1 MSILAMILAGG
12 KGERL
17 HPLTIHRA
25 KPAVPFGGIYRIIDF
40 TLSNCINSG
49 IRKIAVL
56 PQYKSLSL
64 DKHLRLAWNLF
75 SGELNEYII
84 SVPPQQ
90 RVGEKWYQG
99 TADAIY
105 QNIYMIE
112 KDAPDYILVLAGD
125 HIYKMDYSEMFRY
138 HREQQADATVAA
150 IETPRR
156 DATGFGIVEVD
167 EGSRIIGF
175 EEKPRD
181 PKPIPGRPETAF
193 ASMGIYLFNT
203 RTLLDYLKSDAL
215 QDTAHDFGRNIIPQM
230 MKTSRVLAYNFKDEN
245 KKEAKYWRDVGTL
258 DAYWEA
264 NMDLV
269 SVDPLLNLYD
279 KAWPIR
285 TYQGQNPPAKFVFAQ
300 ERRDGR
306 LGIALDSIVAHGCIV
321 SGGRVQNSV
330 LSPNVRINSYSE
342 VHDSILMENVNIGR
356 RCRIRK
362 AIIDKDITIPP
373 GTEIGYDLEEDR
385 KRYHVTP
392 SGIVVIAKGTEV
404 TNEAK
409 ASVSGG
415 AHKETA
421 PSSRMSTVEAGKA
434 PVVPFHGAE

>member
-64 DKHLRLAWNLF
+64 DKHLRMAWNFF

-90 RVGEKWYQG
+90 RVGDKWYQG

-112 KDAPDYILVLAGD
+112 KDAPDCLLVLAGD
-125 HIYKMDYSEMFRY
+125 HIYKMDYSEMFRF
-138 HREQQADATVAA
+138 HKEKHADATVAA
-150 IETPRR
+150 IEIPRR
-156 DATGFGIVEVD
+156 SATGFGIVEVD
-167 EGSRIIGF
+167 EDCRIIGF
-175 EEKPRD
+175 EEKPHD
-181 PKPIPGRPETAF
+181 PKHIPGRPDLAF

-203 RTLLDYLKSDAL
+203 DTVIKHLKSDAL
-215 QDTAHDFGRNIIPQM
+215 QDTAHDFGKNIIPQM
-230 MKTSRVLAYNFKDEN
+230 LESARVYAYNFKDEN
-245 KKEAKYWRDVGTL
+245 KKEAKYWRDVGTI

-269 SVDPLLNLYD
+269 SVDPQLNLYD

-285 TYQGQNPPAKFVFAQ
+285 TYQAQNPPAKFVFAQ
-300 ERRDGR
+300 EKKGGR
-306 LGIALDSIVAHGCIV
+306 LGIALDSTVAHGCIV

-330 LSPNVRINSYSE
+330 LSPNVRVNSYSV
-342 VHDSILMENVNIGR
+342 VHDSILMENVDIGR
-356 RCRIRK
+356 HCRIRR
-362 AIIDKDITIPP
+362 AIIDKDVVIPA
-373 GTEIGYDLEEDR
+373 GSEIGYNIAEDKR
-385 KRYHVTP
+385 RYHVTP

-404 TNEAK
+404 PEESRVELEEK
-409 ASVSGG
+409 
-415 AHKETA
+415 TA
-421 PSSRMSTVEAGKA
+421 
-434 PVVPFHGAE
+434 

>member
-1 MSILAMILAGG
+1 LISILAMILAGG

-17 HPLTIHRA
+17 HPLTMHRA

-49 IRKIAVL
+49 VRKIAVL

-64 DKHLRLAWNLF
+64 DKHLRLAWNFF

-90 RVGEKWYQG
+90 RVGDRWYQG

-112 KDAPDYILVLAGD
+112 KDAPDHLLVLAGD
-125 HIYKMDYSEMFRY
+125 HIYKMDYAEMFRF
-138 HREQQADATVAA
+138 HQEKKADATVAA
-150 IETPRR
+150 IEMPRNM
-156 DATGFGIVEVD
+156 ASSFGVVEVD
-167 EGSRIIGF
+167 DDCRIVGF
-175 EEKPRD
+175 EEKPKD
-181 PKPIPGRPETAF
+181 PKPIPGRSDTAF
-193 ASMGIYLFNT
+193 ASMGVYLFNT
-203 RTLLDYLKSDAL
+203 KKAIENLEVDAL
-215 QDTAHDFGRNIIPQM
+215 QDTAHDFGKNIIPQM
-230 MKTSRVLAYNFKDEN
+230 LKADRVCAYNFKDEN
-245 KKEAKYWRDVGTL
+245 KKEAKYWRDVGTI

-269 SVDPLLNLYD
+269 SVDPQLNLYD

-285 TYQGQNPPAKFVFAQ
+285 TYQAQNPPAKFVFAQ
-300 ERRDGR
+300 EKKGGR
-306 LGIALDSIVAHGCIV
+306 LGIALDSIIAHGCIV

-330 LSPNVRINSYSE
+330 LSPNVRVNSYSE
-342 VHDSILMENVNIGR
+342 VRDSILMENVDIGR
-356 RCRIRK
+356 RCRIQK
-362 AIIDKDITIPP
+362 AIIDKDVTIPA
-373 GTEIGYDLEEDR
+373 GSEIGYNLEKDK

-404 TNEAK
+404 SDEARVK
-409 ASVSGG
+409 LA
-415 AHKETA
+415 ETT
-421 PSSRMSTVEAGKA
+421 R
-434 PVVPFHGAE
+434 

>member
-1 MSILAMILAGG
+1 MILAGG

-90 RVGEKWYQG
+90 RVGDKWYQG

-112 KDAPDYILVLAGD
+112 KDAPDHLLVLAGD
-125 HIYKMDYSEMFRY
+125 HIYKMDYAEMFRF
-138 HREQQADATVAA
+138 HKEHKADATVAA
-150 IETPRR
+150 IEIQKKS
-156 DATGFGIVEVD
+156 AAAFGVIEVD
-167 EGSRIIGF
+167 DQSRVIGF
-175 EEKPRD
+175 EEKPSE
-181 PKPIPGRPETAF
+181 PKHIPGRPELAL
-193 ASMGIYLFNT
+193 ASMGVYLFNT
-203 RTLLDYLKSDAL
+203 KTLLEYLKSDAL
-215 QDTAHDFGRNIIPQM
+215 QDTSHDFGKNIIPQM
-230 MKTSRVLAYNFKDEN
+230 MKTSRVCAYNFKDEN
-245 KKEAKYWRDVGTL
+245 KKEAKYWRDVGTI

-279 KAWPIR
+279 NAWPIR

-300 ERRDGR
+300 EKKGGR
-306 LGIALDSIVAHGCIV
+306 LGIALDSIVSHGCIV

-342 VHDSILMENVNIGR
+342 VHHSILMENVDIGR
-356 RCRIRK
+356 HCRIRK
-362 AIIDKDITIPP
+362 AIIDKDVIIAPN
-373 GTEIGYDLEEDR
+373 TEIGYDLEKDK
-385 KRYHVTP
+385 KRYHVTS

-404 TNEAK
+404 SE
-409 ASVSGG
+409 
-415 AHKETA
+415 ETRA
-421 PSSRMSTVEAGKA
+421 AALAQERI
-434 PVVPFHGAE
+434 

>member
-64 DKHLRLAWNLF
+64 DKHLRMAWNLF

-112 KDAPDYILVLAGD
+112 KDAPEHVLVLAGD
-125 HIYKMDYSEMFRY
+125 HIYKMDYAEMFRF
-138 HREQQADATVAA
+138 HKENKADATVAA
-150 IETPRR
+150 IETPRTN
-156 DATGFGIVEVD
+156 ATSFGIVEVD
-167 EGSRIIGF
+167 NNSRIIGF
-175 EEKPRD
+175 EEKPKEPR
-181 PKPIPGRPETAF
+181 PIPGRPDLAF

-203 RTLLDYLKSDAL
+203 KTLLEYLKSDAL
-215 QDTAHDFGRNIIPQM
+215 HDTAHDFGRNIIPQM
-230 MKTSRVLAYNFKDEN
+230 MKTARVCAYNFKDEN
-245 KKEAKYWRDVGTL
+245 KKEAKYWRDVGTI

-285 TYQGQNPPAKFVFAQ
+285 TYQAQNPPAKFVFAQ
-300 ERRDGR
+300 EKKGGR
-306 LGIALDSIVAHGCIV
+306 LGIAVDSIVAHGCIV

-330 LSPNVRINSYSE
+330 LSPNVRVNSYSE
-342 VHDSILMENVNIGR
+342 VHDSILMENVDIGR
-356 RCRIRK
+356 HSHIRR
-362 AIIDKDITIPP
+362 AIIDKDVVLPP
-373 GTEIGYDLEEDR
+373 ETEIGYNLENDK

-404 TNEAK
+404 
-409 ASVSGG
+409 SG
-415 AHKETA
+415 AI
-421 PSSRMSTVEAGKA
+421 R
-434 PVVPFHGAE
+434 GAEMAEERK

>member
-40 TLSNCINSG
+40 SLSNCINSG

-112 KDAPDYILVLAGD
+112 KDAPDHVLILAGD
-125 HIYKMDYSEMFRY
+125 HIYKMDYAEMFRF
-138 HREQQADATVAA
+138 HKENKADATVAA
-150 IETPRR
+150 IEIPKKN
-156 DATGFGIVEVD
+156 AAAFGVIEVNND
-167 EGSRIIGF
+167 SRILDF

-181 PKPIPGRPETAF
+181 PKHLPGRPDMVF

-203 RTLLDYLKSDAL
+203 KALLEYLKTDAL
-215 QDTAHDFGRNIIPQM
+215 QETSHDFGKNIIPQM
-230 MKTSRVLAYNFKDEN
+230 LKTARVCAYNFKDEN
-245 KKEAKYWRDVGTL
+245 KKEAKYWRDVGTI

-269 SVDPLLNLYD
+269 SVDPQLNLYD

-285 TYQGQNPPAKFVFAQ
+285 TYQAQNPPAKFVFAQ
-300 ERRDGR
+300 EKKGGR

-330 LSPNVRINSYSE
+330 LSPNVRVNSYSE
-342 VHDSILMENVNIGR
+342 VNDSILMENVDIGR
-356 RCRIRK
+356 HSRVHR
-362 AIIDKDITIPP
+362 AIIDKDVVIPP
-373 GTEIGYDLEEDR
+373 KTEIGYNIEKD
-385 KRYHVTP
+385 KQRYHVTR
-392 SGIVVIAKGTEV
+392 SGIVVIAKGTAISEESR
-404 TNEAK
+404 EA
-409 ASVSGG
+409 AI
-415 AHKETA
+415 
-421 PSSRMSTVEAGKA
+421 
-434 PVVPFHGAE
+434 AEERA

>member
-1 MSILAMILAGG
+1 MRTSCRVIDLTFDSAQTTCYYFTVNNVDKENTYFMSILAMILAGG

-64 DKHLRLAWNLF
+64 DKHLRLAWNFF

-112 KDAPDYILVLAGD
+112 KDAPDHLMVLAGD
-125 HIYKMDYSEMFRY
+125 HIYKMDYSEMLRF
-138 HREQQADATVAA
+138 HEDQKADATVAA
-150 IETPRR
+150 LEIPRTM
-156 DATGFGIVEVD
+156 ATSFGVIEVD
-167 EGSRIIGF
+167 KDYRIIGF
-175 EEKPRD
+175 EEKPKN
-181 PKPIPGRPETAF
+181 PKPIPGRPDMAF

-203 RTLLDYLKSDAL
+203 KKAIEHLEFDAL
-215 QDTAHDFGRNIIPQM
+215 RDTAHDFGKNIIPQM
-230 MKTSRVLAYNFKDEN
+230 MKTDRVYAYNFEDEN
-245 KKEAKYWRDVGTL
+245 KKAAKYWRDVGTI

-269 SVDPLLNLYD
+269 SVDPQLNLYD

-285 TYQGQNPPAKFVFAQ
+285 TYQSQNPPVKFVFAQ
-300 ERRDGR
+300 EEKGGR
-306 LGIALDSIVAHGCIV
+306 LGT
-321 SGGRVQNSV
+321 
-330 LSPNVRINSYSE
+330 PW
-342 VHDSILMENVNIGR
+342 
-356 RCRIRK
+356 
-362 AIIDKDITIPP
+362 
-373 GTEIGYDLEEDR
+373 
-385 KRYHVTP
+385 TP
-392 SGIVVIAKGTEV
+392 SWPTA
-404 TNEAK
+404 
-409 ASVSGG
+409 AS
-415 AHKETA
+415 
-421 PSSRMSTVEAGKA
+421 
-434 PVVPFHGAE
+434 

>member
-1 MSILAMILAGG
+1 MGILSMILAGG

-64 DKHLRLAWNLF
+64 DKHLRLAWNFF
-75 SGELNEYII
+75 SGELDEFII

-112 KDAPDYILVLAGD
+112 KDAPSRLLILAGD
-125 HIYKMDYSEMFRY
+125 HIYKMDYSEMFRF
-138 HREQQADATVAA
+138 HEEKHADATVAA
-150 IETPRR
+150 IETPRMS
-156 DATGFGIVEVD
+156 ASAFGIVEVD
-167 EGSRIIGF
+167 AEGRVRGF
-175 EEKPRD
+175 EEKPHN
-181 PKPIPGRPETAF
+181 PKPIPGRADTAF

-203 RTLLDYLKSDAL
+203 KTVIEHLKSDAL
-215 QDTAHDFGRNIIPQM
+215 QDTAHDFGKNIIPQM
-230 MKTSRVLAYNFKDEN
+230 MKSTRVFAYNFKDEN
-245 KKEAKYWRDVGTL
+245 KKEAKYWRDVGTI
-258 DAYWEA
+258 DAYWES

-285 TYQGQNPPAKFVFAQ
+285 TYQGQNPAAKFVFAQ
-300 ERRDGR
+300 EKQGGR
-306 LGIALDSIVAHGCIV
+306 LGIALDSIVSHGCII
-321 SGGRVQNSV
+321 SGGKVRNSV
-330 LSPNVRINSYSE
+330 LSPNVRINSYCDISE
-342 VHDSILMENVNIGR
+342 SILMENVDIGR
-356 RCRIRK
+356 SCRIRK
-362 AIIDKDITIPP
+362 AIIDKDVKIPP
-373 GTEIGYDLEEDR
+373 GTEIGYDATED
-385 KRYHVTP
+385 KKKYYVTP

-404 TNEAK
+404 PDK
-409 ASVSGG
+409 IGYGVSD
-415 AHKETA
+415 ET
-421 PSSRMSTVEAGKA
+421 E
-434 PVVPFHGAE
+434 

>member
-64 DKHLRLAWNLF
+64 DKHLRMAWNLF

-112 KDAPDYILVLAGD
+112 KDAPEHVLVLAGD
-125 HIYKMDYSEMFRY
+125 HIYKMDYAEMFRF
-138 HREQQADATVAA
+138 HKENKADATVAA
-150 IETPRR
+150 IETPRTS
-156 DATGFGIVEVD
+156 ATDFGIVEVD
-167 EGSRIIGF
+167 NNGRIIGF
-175 EEKPRD
+175 EEKPKD
-181 PKPIPGRPETAF
+181 PKPIPGRPDMAF

-203 RTLLDYLKSDAL
+203 KTLLEYLKSDAL
-215 QDTAHDFGRNIIPQM
+215 RDTAHDFGKNVIPQM
-230 MKTSRVLAYNFKDEN
+230 MRNARVCAYNFKDEN
-245 KKEAKYWRDVGTL
+245 KKEAKYWRDVGTI

-264 NMDLV
+264 NKDLV

-285 TYQGQNPPAKFVFAQ
+285 TYQAQNPPAKFVFAQ
-300 ERRDGR
+300 EKKGGR

-330 LSPNVRINSYSE
+330 LSPNVRVNSYSE
-342 VHDSILMENVNIGR
+342 VHDSILMENVDIGR
-356 RCRIRK
+356 HCRIRR
-362 AIIDKDITIPP
+362 AIIDKDVVIPP
-373 GTEIGYDLEEDR
+373 ETEIGYNREEDK

-404 TNEAK
+404 SAK
-409 ASVSGG
+409 A
-415 AHKETA
+415 TA
-421 PSSRMSTVEAGKA
+421 ASIVEERK
-434 PVVPFHGAE
+434 

>member
-64 DKHLRLAWNLF
+64 DKHLRLAWNFF

-90 RVGEKWYQG
+90 RVGDKWYQG

-112 KDAPDYILVLAGD
+112 KDAPDHLMVLAGD
-125 HIYKMDYSEMFRY
+125 HIYKMDYSEMFRF
-138 HREQQADATVAA
+138 HKDKNADATVAA
-150 IETPRR
+150 IEMPR
-156 DATGFGIVEVD
+156 AMASSFGIVEVD
-167 EGSRIIGF
+167 RDYRIIGF
-175 EEKPRD
+175 EEKPRN
-181 PKPIPGRPETAF
+181 PKPIPGRPDLAF
-193 ASMGIYLFNT
+193 ASMGVYLFNT
-203 RTLLDYLKSDAL
+203 KKAIEHLEFDAL
-215 QDTAHDFGRNIIPQM
+215 RDTAHDFGRNIIPQM
-230 MKTSRVLAYNFKDEN
+230 MKSDRVYAYNFEDEN
-245 KKEAKYWRDVGTL
+245 KKEAKYWRDVGTI

-264 NMDLV
+264 NIDLV
-269 SVDPLLNLYD
+269 NVDPQLNLYD

-285 TYQGQNPPAKFVFAQ
+285 TYQSQNPPAKFVFAQ
-300 ERRDGR
+300 EEKGGR

-330 LSPNVRINSYSE
+330 LSPNVRVNSYSE
-342 VHDSILMENVNIGR
+342 VHESILMENVEIGR
-356 RCRIRK
+356 HCRIRK
-362 AIIDKDITIPP
+362 AIIDKDVTIPP
-373 GTEIGYDLEEDR
+373 ETEIGYNLEQDR
-385 KRYHVTP
+385 KRYHVTS

-404 TNEAK
+404 YE
-409 ASVSGG
+409 
-415 AHKETA
+415 EERTA
-421 PSSRMSTVEAGKA
+421 AMA
-434 PVVPFHGAE
+434 

>member
-1 MSILAMILAGG
+1 MNILAMILAGG

-40 TLSNCINSG
+40 TLSNCVNSG
-49 IRKIAVL
+49 IRRIAVL

-90 RVGEKWYQG
+90 RVGDKWYQG

-112 KDAPDYILVLAGD
+112 KDAPDHILVLAGD
-125 HIYKMDYSEMFRY
+125 HIYKMDYSEMFRF
-138 HREQQADATVAA
+138 HQNNKADATVAA
-150 IETPRR
+150 IETPRKS
-156 DATGFGIVEVD
+156 ATGFGNVEVD
-167 EGSRIIGF
+167 NDGRIIGF
-175 EEKPRD
+175 EEKPRN
-181 PKPIPGRPETAF
+181 PKPIPGRPDIAF

-203 RTLLDYLKSDAL
+203 STLLEYLKSDAL
-215 QDTAHDFGRNIIPQM
+215 QETAHDFGKNIIPQM
-230 MKTSRVLAYNFKDEN
+230 MKTSRVCAYNFKDEN
-245 KKEAKYWRDVGTL
+245 KKEAKYWRDVGTI

-300 ERRDGR
+300 EEKGGR
-306 LGIALDSIVAHGCIV
+306 LGIGLDSIVSHGCIV

-342 VHDSILMENVNIGR
+342 VHDSILMENVDIGR

-362 AIIDKDITIPP
+362 AIIDKDVTIPP
-373 GTEIGYDLEEDR
+373 ETEIGYNLAQDK

-392 SGIVVIAKGTEV
+392 SGIVVIAKGTELSK
-404 TNEAK
+404 EAR
-409 ASVSGG
+409 A
-415 AHKETA
+415 TA
-421 PSSRMSTVEAGKA
+421 MAEERM
-434 PVVPFHGAE
+434 

>member
-1 MSILAMILAGG
+1 MGILAMILAGG

-64 DKHLRLAWNLF
+64 DKHLRLAWNIF
-75 SGELNEYII
+75 SGELDEYII

-90 RVGEKWYQG
+90 RVGDKWYQG

-112 KDAPDYILVLAGD
+112 KDAPDNIFVLAGD
-125 HIYKMDYSEMFRY
+125 HIYKMDYAEMFRF
-138 HREQQADATVAA
+138 HKEQQADATVAA
-150 IETPRR
+150 IETPRKN
-156 DATGFGIVEVD
+156 ATGFGIIEVD
-167 EGSRIIGF
+167 NDGRILGF
-175 EEKPRD
+175 EEKPRN
-181 PKPIPGRPETAF
+181 PKHIPGRPDTAF

-203 RTLLDYLKSDAL
+203 RTLLEYLKSDAL
-215 QDTAHDFGRNIIPQM
+215 QETSHDFGKNIIPHM
-230 MKTSRVLAYNFKDEN
+230 MKTSRVCAYNFKDEN
-245 KKEAKYWRDVGTL
+245 KKEAKYWRDVGTI

-285 TYQGQNPPAKFVFAQ
+285 TYQAQNPPAKFVFAQ
-300 ERRDGR
+300 EQKGGR
-306 LGIALDSIVAHGCIV
+306 LGIALDSIVAHGCII

-330 LSPNVRINSYSE
+330 LSPNVRVNSYTE
-342 VHDSILMENVNIGR
+342 IHDSILMENVDIGR
-356 RCRIRK
+356 HCRIRK
-362 AIIDKDITIPP
+362 AIIDKDVVIPP
-373 GTEIGYDLEEDR
+373 RTEIGYDIEEDR
-385 KRYHVTP
+385 KHYHVTP

-404 TNEAK
+404 HE
-409 ASVSGG
+409 
-415 AHKETA
+415 ETRA
-421 PSSRMSTVEAGKA
+421 ELAESTG
-434 PVVPFHGAE
+434 

>member
-1 MSILAMILAGG
+1 LTSILAMILAGG

-17 HPLTIHRA
+17 HPLTMHRA

-49 IRKIAVL
+49 VRKIAVL

-64 DKHLRLAWNLF
+64 DKHLRLAWNFF

-90 RVGEKWYQG
+90 RVGDRWYQG

-112 KDAPDYILVLAGD
+112 KDAPDHLLVLAGD
-125 HIYKMDYSEMFRY
+125 HIYKMDYAEMFRF
-138 HREQQADATVAA
+138 HQEKKADATVAA
-150 IETPRR
+150 IEMPRNM
-156 DATGFGIVEVD
+156 ASSFGVVEVD
-167 EGSRIIGF
+167 DDCRIVGF
-175 EEKPRD
+175 EEKPKD
-181 PKPIPGRPETAF
+181 PKPIPGRSDTAF
-193 ASMGIYLFNT
+193 ASMGVYLFNT
-203 RTLLDYLKSDAL
+203 KKAIENLEVDAL
-215 QDTAHDFGRNIIPQM
+215 QDTAHDFGKNIIPQM
-230 MKTSRVLAYNFKDEN
+230 LKADRVCAYNFKDEN
-245 KKEAKYWRDVGTL
+245 KKEAKYWRDVGTI

-269 SVDPLLNLYD
+269 SVDPQLNLYD

-285 TYQGQNPPAKFVFAQ
+285 TYQAQNPPAKFVFAQ
-300 ERRDGR
+300 EKKGGR
-306 LGIALDSIVAHGCIV
+306 LGIALDSIIAHGCIV

-330 LSPNVRINSYSE
+330 LSPNVRVNSYSE
-342 VHDSILMENVNIGR
+342 VRDSILMENVDIGR
-356 RCRIRK
+356 RCRIQK
-362 AIIDKDITIPP
+362 AIIDKDVTIPA
-373 GTEIGYDLEEDR
+373 GSEIGYNLEKDK

-404 TNEAK
+404 SDEARVK
-409 ASVSGG
+409 LA
-415 AHKETA
+415 ETT
-421 PSSRMSTVEAGKA
+421 R
-434 PVVPFHGAE
+434 

>member
-1 MSILAMILAGG
+1 MGIFAMILAGG
-12 KGERL
+12 RGERL
-17 HPLTIHRA
+17 HPLTMHRA

-75 SGELNEYII
+75 PGELDEYII

-112 KDAPDYILVLAGD
+112 KDAPEYLLVLAGD
-125 HIYKMDYSEMFRY
+125 HIYKMDYSEMFRF
-138 HREQQADATVAA
+138 HREQKADATVAA
-150 IETPRR
+150 IEIPIKS
-156 DATGFGIVEVD
+156 AAAFGIIEVD
-167 EGSRIIGF
+167 SKESCRIIGF
-175 EEKPRD
+175 EEKPGN
-181 PKPIPGRPETAF
+181 PKHIPGQPEIVL

-203 RTLLDYLKSDAL
+203 KTVIEHLKSDAL
-215 QDTAHDFGRNIIPQM
+215 QDTAHDFGKNIIPQM
-230 MKTSRVLAYNFKDEN
+230 MKASRVCAYNFKDEN
-245 KKEAKYWRDVGTL
+245 KKEAKYWRDVGTI

-285 TYQGQNPPAKFVFAQ
+285 TYQAQNPPAKFVFAQ
-300 ERRDGR
+300 EKKGGR
-306 LGIALDSIVAHGCIV
+306 LGIALDSIVSHGCII

-342 VHDSILMENVNIGR
+342 IHDSILMENVDIGR
-356 RCRIRK
+356 HSHIRK
-362 AIIDKDITIPP
+362 AIIDKDVIIPP
-373 GTEIGYDLEEDR
+373 GTKIGYDLAKDR
-385 KRYHVTP
+385 KCYHVTS
-392 SGIVVIAKGTEV
+392 SGIVVIAKGTALSEDNP
-404 TNEAK
+404 T
-409 ASVSGG
+409 
-415 AHKETA
+415 T
-421 PSSRMSTVEAGKA
+421 
-434 PVVPFHGAE
+434 